1 MTQLIRVLAII
12 LGAMWALFGF
22 GIVDWTVMVTWNA
35 WFIPVLPLEASWG
48 SVVTSFVAMPFLVV
62 AVRPPRWADLV
73 VMAALVVLAVII
85 GSTLAGDPATLWL
98 AALVAV
104 TAGGI
109 AIPGVVGRRA
119 GEFGAHIPWRPG
131 LDIPL
136 AVLGVVAIP
145 LWGVFVVDTASVS
158 GERPSDITLGLDHWA
173 MHIAAGLLV
182 PAGAILAALVGRV
195 RTLAATAAA
204 LTSISIG
211 VAMAV
216 SQSYPVAT
224 ASAHWS
230 VLAVLWG
237 TAVLLAA
244 MWAMARAFRRSGAA
258 APNDALTPNPAPD
271 AASAADAVSAD
282 DPSI

>member
-1 MTQLIRVLAII
+1 MTLLIRVLAIL

-22 GIVDWTVMVTWNA
+22 GLVDWTVMVTWDA
-35 WFIPVLPLEASWG
+35 GFIPVLPLEASWG
-48 SVVTSFVAMPFLVV
+48 SVVTFFVAMPFAVV
-62 AVRPPRWADLV
+62 AARPHRWADLV
-73 VMAALVVLAVII
+73 VMAALVVIAIVI
-85 GSTLAGDPATLWL
+85 GSMLAGDPATLWL
-98 AALVAV
+98 AAVVVL

-109 AIPGVVGRRA
+109 AIPGVVGFRA
-119 GEFGAHIPWRPG
+119 GEFGARVPWRPG

-136 AVLGVVAIP
+136 AVLGVAAIP
-145 LWGVFVVDTASVS
+145 LWGVFVWDAAIVS
-158 GERPSDITLGLDHWA
+158 GERPSDITLGLDHWP

-182 PAGAILAALVGRV
+182 PAGVILAATIGRV
-195 RTLAATAAA
+195 RTLAAAAAA

-237 TAVLLAA
+237 AAVLLAA
-244 MWAMARAFRRSGAA
+244 MWAMSRAFREFAARVGDHGPIHGTAA
-258 APNDALTPNPAPD
+258 AA
-271 AASAADAVSAD
+271 SAD